1 MKMTEAST
9 PERFSKRDAFNFAQ
23 VEGALCAWEWMLG
36 NQGHPKLD
44 EWHDR
49 LGSPGM
55 RMLAMQAGDICD
67 RAFKHMESSG
77 YEFVGAYDFEFVP
90 DVCARLDWDAL
101 AKDNQYSDGLYE
113 PDIPAL
119 VTTMITADKAQQTDP
134 RRRSFQKRDATHG

>member
-1 MKMTEAST
+1 MTEVST
-9 PERFSKRDAFNFAQ
+9 PERFSKRDSFNFAQ
-23 VEGALCAWEWMLG
+23 VEGALCVRDWMLE
-36 NQGHPKLD
+36 NQDNPKLK
-44 EWHDR
+44 EWQDG

-101 AKDNQYSDGLYE
+101 ANDNQYDKGRYE
-113 PDIPAL
+113 PDIAAL
-119 VTTMITADKAQQTDP
+119 VVTLITADKAHQTVP
-134 RRRSFQKRDATHG
+134 RRRNFQKRDAADG